1 MPSERRPR
9 SDMNRLFRILA
20 LGSFVAVAPR
30 LLAAQERGAIVLGEA
45 VAGLDVTARVLVIG
59 AHPDDEDTQLI
70 TWQARGRQVEAGYLS
85 LTRGDGGQN
94 LIGNEL
100 GVLLG
105 MI

>member
-1 MPSERRPR
+1 MNFMRYMSSTSFRTTILFLSLAISPR
-9 SDMNRLFRILA
+9 FL
-20 LGSFVAVAPR
+20 P
-30 LLAAQERGAIVLGEA
+30 AQERGAVVLGES
-45 VAGLDVTARVLVIG
+45 VAGLDVTTRVLMIG

-70 TWQARGRQVEAGYLS
+70 TWLARGKQVETGYLS

-105 MI
+105 